1 MGILPL
7 QFETGSYPED
17 LNLDGSEIYDF
28 DLNDLKIYEISR
40 DTYSFQENQ
49 NLQKSY
55 EIWKKLVDKFFLS
68 NQ

>member
-28 DLNDLKIYEISR
+28 DLNDLKINS
-40 DTYSFQENQ
+40 
-49 NLQKSY
+49 
-55 EIWKKLVDKFFLS
+55 KLDIKVTR
-68 NQ
+68 